1 VARLVFGALAVV
13 VSSCSSDPEPET
25 IASGTPDDLPVEVEV
40 VNYEL
45 VAGESSRFL
54 VGLIL
59 PDNRLVA
66 YGTVQMR
73 FAPID
78 AQGLPTGQGS
88 QVVEGTYL
96 PMPGTEPG
104 EPTHDPQA
112 ISPSTVRGVYEIEG
126 ATFADAGPWIVEVAA
141 QVDGVGV
148 VQGRAD
154 FKVLAEPGV
163 PGVGESAPRSDNP
176 VIGDDVDPN
185 SLDSRADTVGAIPDA
200 NLHRASIADGIRDRK
215 PVVVVF
221 STPVYCTSRFC
232 GPVTDMI
239 QDLERDYRGRAN
251 FVHIEI
257 WRDFEE
263 STATETAVEWL
274 FRRDS
279 LNEPW
284 LFIIDAR
291 GKIAARW
298 DNIFVRA
305 EVEDGLDEVVAF

>member
-1 VARLVFGALAVV
+1 MRRRPWPVLVFGALAVV

-25 IASGTPDDLPVEVEV
+25 APSGTPDNLPVEVEV
-40 VNYEL
+40 VNYEV

-154 FKVLAEPGV
+154 FEVLAEPGV

-176 VIGDDVDPN
+176 VIGDDVDPQQP
-185 SLDSRADTVGAIPDA
+185 RFTRR
-200 NLHRASIADGIRDRK
+200 HRWGH
-215 PVVVVF
+215 P
-221 STPVYCTSRFC
+221 
-232 GPVTDMI
+232 
-239 QDLERDYRGRAN
+239 
-251 FVHIEI
+251 
-257 WRDFEE
+257 
-263 STATETAVEWL
+263 
-274 FRRDS
+274 
-279 LNEPW
+279 
-284 LFIIDAR
+284 
-291 GKIAARW
+291 
-298 DNIFVRA
+298 
-305 EVEDGLDEVVAF
+305 